1 MDRNKI
7 ERFFKD
13 RCTPAEIEE
22 VKAWF
27 KTPEGQDYL
36 KQKLDQDIS
45 HLQDGH
51 IKPMISEIRSGKMW
65 DIIDAG
71 VGQSDSYT
79 PQPEFDISRSAPD
92 THRPASERTSAS
104 YWKAAAAVILLLVT
118 SMFYVWHQV
127 PMQEDEA
134 PAQPI
139 SYTAGDNQQ
148 RALTLSDGT
157 KIRLNSNAQI
167 WIPEDF
173 NRSTREVT
181 LEGEA
186 FFEVSDDDEKP
197 FVVHTDRATIK
208 DLGTA
213 FNVRAVPDNQNVQV
227 AVTDGK
233 VSVWSDRQTEEKA
246 TELIEGQ
253 FGHLNFERKTLQVD
267 QFNVDNYLSWMSG
280 RLKYEGARLDQVS
293 RQLSR
298 MFDVSFAYST
308 HSLKGLTVEANF
320 ERKSLEKVLHVI
332 AMTLHIDYRI
342 NEDGDGKKVIWLQKD
357 QDSNKPLNTN

>member
-1 MDRNKI
+1 MLR
-7 ERFFKD
+7 
-13 RCTPAEIEE
+13 
-22 VKAWF
+22 
-27 KTPEGQDYL
+27 
-36 KQKLDQDIS
+36 
-45 HLQDGH
+45 
-51 IKPMISEIRSGKMW
+51 
-65 DIIDAG
+65 
-71 VGQSDSYT
+71 
-79 PQPEFDISRSAPD
+79 
-92 THRPASERTSAS
+92 
-104 YWKAAAAVILLLVT
+104 LVT
-118 SMFYVWHQV
+118 SMFYVSHQV

-139 SYTAGDNQQ
+139 SDTAGDNQQ

-227 AVTDGK
+227 AVTNGK
-233 VSVWSDRQTEEKA
+233 VSVWSDRQTEDKA

-253 FGHLNFERKTLQVD
+253 LGHLDLQEGTLQIE
-267 QFNVDNYLSWMSG
+267 QFGVNNYLSWMNG
-280 RLKYEGARLDQVS
+280 RLKYNGARLDQVS

-298 MFDVSFAYST
+298 MFDVSFTYSN
-308 HSLKGLTVEANF
+308 HSLKNLTVDADF
-320 ERKSLEKVLHVI
+320 ERKSLRKVLHVI

-342 NEDGDGKKVIWLQKD
+342 DTGGDREKVIWMQND
-357 QDSNKPLNTN
+357 QDVNK